1 MIRRVLIALVLI
13 PQLLSAQSQTGFSAA
28 SREKEANAEKVFLDT
43 PTPDRA
49 RRWLAQLTEEPHVA
63 GTPQEKKVAEYVLAR
78 FKEFG
83 LDAEMTKYDVF
94 LNHPRNVSLELT
106 APTKMELSLRE
117 EPYDVDKDSSSVGMF
132 PATHKFGVCMPHREL
147 LTMSP

>member
-63 GTPQEKKVAEYVLAR
+63 GTPQEKKVAE
-78 FKEFG
+78 
-83 LDAEMTKYDVF
+83 
-94 LNHPRNVSLELT
+94 
-106 APTKMELSLRE
+106 
-117 EPYDVDKDSSSVGMF
+117 
-132 PATHKFGVCMPHREL
+132 
-147 LTMSP
+147 